1 MTIYHNHHF
10 VPRHAGGADDPSNI
24 MRVSVAEHAAL
35 HYERWVV
42 TGDELDR
49 VAWKFLVGQI
59 RMSDAKRAAIIE
71 GARRGGTSNAINKTG
86 FCGRSKEKMSIDGR
100 KAASCGPQLFKDKSF
115 QQEMSRRSNKVKSI
129 RRADG
134 AYKELYEIQS
144 RYLKARY
151 TKAKGYVNDGWFD
164 LERGKLQAA
173 QNNSQAAC
181 PHCGKIGQYRAMK
194 RWHFDN
200 CKDSSS

>member
-10 VPRHAGGADDPSNI
+10 VPRHAGGSEDPSNI

-49 VAWKFLVGQI
+49 VAWKFLAGQI
-59 RMSDAKRAAIIE
+59 RMSEAKKLAKLE
-71 GARRGGTSNAINKTG
+71 GCRRGGKIT
-86 FCGRSKEKMSIDGR
+86 FSKSDIQRE
-100 KAASCGPQLFKDKSF
+100 L
-115 QQEMSRRSNKVKSI
+115 SRRGNLKKS
-129 RRADG
+129 ALHAQG
-134 AYKELYEIQS
+134 AYKELYETQS
-144 RYLKARY
+144 IYFKARY

-164 LERGKLQAA
+164 PERGKLQAE

-181 PHCGKIGQYRAMK
+181 PHCGKLGQYRAMK

-200 CKDSSS
+200 CKDSMSRC